1 MAQINNQG
9 ISSETPSAPLER
21 GIGQDFIYTHIIHLH
36 LGGARSFDGPVED
49 LIQHR
54 LEGCGKVDLVSMS
67 IKAVA
72 KTAGAFIN
80 IGTSAVGSSSTAL
93 SLGLTPSGF
102 VHVANALNVGVQI
115 EQTLI
120 PMSNVSRQIRPASTN
135 LPMLRLVFEKSE
147 NIQVNLVLYIK
158 VEGVI
163 VHHDSIDTMSNNED
177 D

>member
-1 MAQINNQG
+1 MAQINNKD
-9 ISSETPSAPLER
+9 SSFETPSAPLER
-21 GIGQDFIYTHIIHLH
+21 GIGQDFLFTHIIHLH
-36 LGGARSFDGPVED
+36 LGGARSFDGPIED
-49 LIQHR
+49 LIEHR

-93 SLGLTPSGF
+93 SLALTPSGF
-102 VHVANALNVGVQI
+102 VHIANALNTGIQI
-115 EQTLI
+115 EQVLV

-163 VHHDSIDTMSNNED
+163 VHHDSIDSINSNSD